1 MVTQNE
7 RGLKNRHIQMIALGG
22 SVGTGLF
29 LGAGGAIFAAGPSV
43 ILGYMIAGLISFLI
57 IRQLADM
64 VADEPV
70 AGSFSYFAYKYCGNF
85 AGFLTGW
92 NYWILYV
99 LVGIAELTACAAYM
113 QYWFPN
119 IPSWQFC
126 LLFFILINIINMT
139 AARVYGEVEYW
150 FSIIKIVTLC
160 AMIVVGFYIIVLQP
174 SLVDGATFANL
185 WEAPI
190 IGPHAGDGAYSGF
203 FPKGISGLVMAL
215 PIIMFAFGGLELIG
229 ITAAEADD
237 PRRVIPKAAN
247 QVIVRILIFYIGT
260 MSVLLSLYH
269 WSNLDPNFSP
279 FVMVFNQVGFKAAA
293 GTINFVVLTASLS
306 IYNSCVFA
314 TSRMLYGLAIQGNA
328 PRIFLRTDKRGV
340 PLWAMSLAGIL
351 TLLVVPLNYFVPAV
365 HDAFFA
371 TMGIIVA
378 SLIINWAAI
387 TISHLRF
394 RRQKRLEGGTTVF
407 PAPWYPVSNY
417 VTLAFFLFVLGAMA
431 LALKMANA
439 VIAIPVWICIVYAC
453 YLLTT
458 KTSVQRSTALREP
471 VHQYSSD

>member
-1 MVTQNE
+1 MGTQLE

-43 ILGYMIAGLISFLI
+43 ILGYIIAGFISFLI

-113 QYWFPN
+113 QYWFPD

-126 LLFFILINIINMT
+126 LLFFVLINIINMT
-139 AARVYGEVEYW
+139 AAKIYGEAEFW
-150 FSIIKIVTLC
+150 FSIIKIMTLC
-160 AMIVVGFYIIVLQP
+160 AMIVVGLYIVALRP

-185 WEAPI
+185 WGAPT
-190 IGPHAGDGAYSGF
+190 IGPHTGDVSYSGF
-203 FPKGISGLVMAL
+203 FPKGISGLVIAL

-237 PRRVIPKAAN
+237 PRKVIPKAAN
-247 QVIVRILIFYIGT
+247 QVILRILIFYIGT
-260 MSVLLSLYH
+260 MTVLLSLYH
-269 WSNLDPNFSP
+269 WSNLDPNYSP

-314 TSRMLYGLAIQGNA
+314 TSRMLYGLASQGNA

-340 PLWAMSLAGIL
+340 PLRAMSLAGIL
-351 TLLVVPLNYFVPAV
+351 TLVVVPLNYFVPAV

-387 TISHLRF
+387 TIAHLRF
-394 RRQKRLEGGTTVF
+394 RRQKRLEGAQTVF
-407 PAPWYPVSNY
+407 PAPWYPLSNY
-417 VTLAFFLFVLGAMA
+417 ATLAFFVFVLGAMA
-431 LALKMANA
+431 IALGMANA
-439 VIAIPVWICIVYAC
+439 VIAIPIWIGVVYAC
-453 YLLTT
+453 YLLTR
-458 KTSVQRSTALREP
+458 KSSVQRSPDLRDAA
-471 VHQYSSD
+471 HQYSSD